1 MTKDPQ
7 NENICKFFVE
17 NLRPHYYPPGRE
29 FSVWNCR
36 ALETFTGPQF
46 LFSVITIMRK
56 EESGQ
61 NPKGGW
67 SWMIESTLAWLDDND
82 DRAVS
87 RKTDL
92 HRDWADICIKISFSQ
107 LVKLLQLAVYVRSK
121 SGCLDLLETTVWTL
135 FYVYRSILGLK
146 EIQRFYHQIK
156 VSTVCGT
163 KTLTRTVIK
172 GFI

>member
-1 MTKDPQ
+1 MKIFA
-7 NENICKFFVE
+7 NFV
-17 NLRPHYYPPGRE
+17 RPHYYPPGRE

-46 LFSVITIMRK
+46 LFVVITIM
-56 EESGQ
+56 SQ
-61 NPKGGW
+61 WLGG
-67 SWMIESTLAWLDDND
+67 MIESTSSWLDDND
-82 DRAVS
+82 DRAES

-107 LVKLLQLAVYVRSK
+107 LVKLLQLAVYVRFAT
-121 SGCLDLLETTVWTL
+121 GCLDLLETPDWTL

-146 EIQRFYHQIK
+146 EIERFYYEIK
-156 VSTVCGT
+156 VSTVCETKRLT
-163 KTLTRTVIK
+163 KTLK

>member
-7 NENICKFFVE
+7 NENI
-17 NLRPHYYPPGRE
+17 LQISASPYYPPGRE

-61 NPKGGW
+61 NPKSGW

-82 DRAVS
+82 DRASTYIEVE
-87 RKTDL
+87 L
-92 HRDWADICIKISFSQ
+92 IFA
-107 LVKLLQLAVYVRSK
+107 
-121 SGCLDLLETTVWTL
+121 
-135 FYVYRSILGLK
+135 LK
-146 EIQRFYHQIK
+146 
-156 VSTVCGT
+156 
-163 KTLTRTVIK
+163 
-172 GFI
+172 